1 VSEADVSA
9 CTPFNRAVST
19 PEGFPKQ
26 ASSPSVFGSTLGVTH
41 MDFILPE
48 LTVDLTFEQQFQMR
62 LMEEQVGAMNQQ
74 QTKELLLQA
83 SRLLMMKDNVIRSLV
98 KKVSA

>member
-1 VSEADVSA
+1 
-9 CTPFNRAVST
+9 
-19 PEGFPKQ
+19 
-26 ASSPSVFGSTLGVTH
+26 

-48 LTVDLTFEQQFQMR
+48 LSLDLTFEQQFQMR

-83 SRLLMMKDNVIRSLV
+83 SRLLMMKDNVIKSLV